1 MAAVTAHGLRAGAVL
16 GGFENEG
23 GYNRP
28 GTPAHNWCW
37 WEIEGRS
44 PRRPASGGFWENRD
58 ASVARAAAA
67 GFDTVRVSVEWAR
80 CEPLD
85 GQPDAGAVAA
95 YCRLLD
101 VCHEHGLQPAVTL
114 HRFAH
119 PAWMGVDFWL
129 RPDSPERFCAWVE
142 AAVGHFAGR
151 THQWVT
157 IDQLNACALF
167 SYLSG
172 RNPPGRR
179 LDIGST
185 IRALDHL
192 LTAHVLAYETIKERQ
207 PHGIVSTG
215 NRHLPVYEL
224 DRLLV
229 DVLLGRSQGVARHD
243 LHDWLADR
251 RATYSAAA
259 GVRRDGGRLAR
270 VLRTL
275 AHTAVPAG
283 QALVRA
289 VSAVY
294 DSACDR
300 PLDVLQVSAEAGD
313 LFRALPLPGRQRY
326 VARWSDQGGRIERAC
341 LAHRDV
347 GLPLAV
353 TGDVAVGV
361 TGLRRNL
368 AEVESAVAA
377 GVDVMAYFQRMK
389 PAALEILADPRHPD
403 TTSTGQP
410 K

>member
-1 MAAVTAHGLRAGAVL
+1 MAAGSTLGMRSGAVL

-23 GYNRP
+23 GYNQP

-44 PRRPASGGFWENRD
+44 PRRPASGGFWENWD
-58 ASVARAAAA
+58 ASVAQAAAA
-67 GFDTVRVSVEWAR
+67 GFQTVRVSVEWAR

-85 GQPDAGAVAA
+85 GQPDPDAVAA

-129 RPDSPERFCAWVE
+129 RPDSPERFCSWVE
-142 AAVGHFAGR
+142 AAVEHFAGR

-157 IDQLNACALF
+157 IDQLNAVALF

-192 LTAHVLAYETIKERQ
+192 LTAHVLAYEAIKERQ
-207 PHGIVSTG
+207 PHGIVVTG

-251 RATYSAAA
+251 RATSTAAA
-259 GVRRDGGRLAR
+259 GSRRDGGRLAR
-270 VLRTL
+270 ALRPL
-275 AHTAVPAG
+275 AHTAVPAE

-289 VSAVY
+289 VAAVY
-294 DSACDR
+294 DSSCER

-313 LFRALPLPGRQRY
+313 LFRSLPLPGKQRY
-326 VARWSDQGGRIERAC
+326 VTWWSDHGGQIERAC
-341 LAHRDV
+341 LANRDAGV
-347 GLPLAV
+347 PLAV
-353 TGDVAVGV
+353 TDDVAVGV

-389 PAALEILADPRHPD
+389 PPALERLAGGARADLTR
-403 TTSTGQP
+403 S
-410 K
+410 